1 MCGIAGILNHQKTIS
16 IVDLKR
22 MTDVIHHRGPDG
34 EGQWINS
41 DSSVGLGHRR
51 LAILDLSENGH
62 QPMHFGN
69 NRFTITFNGEIYN
82 YEELKKSP
90 HLANISFRSDSDTE
104 VLVALYAKLG
114 ASCLGLLEGMFS
126 FAIWDEQ
133 EKQLF
138 CARDR
143 FGEKPFYFAY
153 ETGAH
158 FVFGSEIKQLFE
170 WGIKKEANDALLF
183 QYLQNN
189 NILHDPTRPDLTFYK
204 NVFSLEPAHFMV
216 IDSNLNL
223 TKKRYWDL
231 DIDIENTSIT
241 LTEAAEKFYELFE
254 RSVKMRLRS
263 DVPVGS
269 SLSGGLDSSAIVCM
283 VDKLTKNETIDRKTF
298 SARFPNFARDEGKFM
313 HYVVERTNVEPHYTF
328 PTAALFSQEF
338 NRLCY
343 HQEEPFNGPSAFAQW
358 EVMKLA
364 KSQNV
369 TVLLDGQG
377 ADESLAGY
385 HYYYETYLKE
395 LQLKESEKYFI
406 ELAAY
411 RDFHNPYYLKEQ
423 TELPL
428 GTKEKLKSLLRPAY
442 RKLFPLPQ
450 EKTYLSTDFLNT
462 DFIRQFD
469 NTVVLQGHQGGLKE
483 QLYVN
488 NCVIGLNNL
497 LRFADRNSM
506 AFSREMRLP
515 FLDHHLV
522 EFVFSL
528 PNEFKI
534 HEGWTK
540 YVMRIAM
547 EDLLPPEI
555 TWRKD
560 KIGYEPPFREW
571 MQDTDVKD
579 AVADALKNME
589 QQGIVNKK
597 RKQTGF
603 TDEWNALVV
612 SNTLYK

>member
-1 MCGIAGILNHQKTIS
+1 
-16 IVDLKR
+16 
-22 MTDVIHHRGPDG
+22 
-34 EGQWINS
+34 
-41 DSSVGLGHRR
+41 
-51 LAILDLSENGH
+51 
-62 QPMHFGN
+62 
-69 NRFTITFNGEIYN
+69 
-82 YEELKKSP
+82 
-90 HLANISFRSDSDTE
+90 
-104 VLVALYAKLG
+104 
-114 ASCLGLLEGMFS
+114 
-126 FAIWDEQ
+126 
-133 EKQLF
+133 
-138 CARDR
+138 
-143 FGEKPFYFAY
+143 
-153 ETGAH
+153 
-158 FVFGSEIKQLFE
+158 
-170 WGIKKEANDALLF
+170 
-183 QYLQNN
+183 
-189 NILHDPTRPDLTFYK
+189 
-204 NVFSLEPAHFMV
+204 
-216 IDSNLNL
+216 
-223 TKKRYWDL
+223 
-231 DIDIENTSIT
+231 
-241 LTEAAEKFYELFE
+241 
-254 RSVKMRLRS
+254 
-263 DVPVGS
+263 
-269 SLSGGLDSSAIVCM
+269 
-283 VDKLTKNETIDRKTF
+283 
-298 SARFPNFARDEGKFM
+298 
-313 HYVVERTNVEPHYTF
+313 
-328 PTAALFSQEF
+328 
-338 NRLCY
+338 
-343 HQEEPFNGPSAFAQW
+343 
-358 EVMKLA
+358 
-364 KSQNV
+364 
-369 TVLLDGQG
+369 
-377 ADESLAGY
+377 
-385 HYYYETYLKE
+385 
-395 LQLKESEKYFI
+395 
-406 ELAAY
+406 
-411 RDFHNPYYLKEQ
+411 LKEQ

-547 EDLLPPEI
+547 EDVLPPEI